1 MSRGLV
7 RGVVNWS
14 WAPFFPTNELTASL
28 SLGPGAPACARLCCQ
43 GTLSLGSL
51 IFPAGKTKIQG
62 KFIIQT

>member
-14 WAPFFPTNELTASL
+14 WAPFPTNELTTSL
-28 SLGPGAPACARLCCQ
+28 SLGPGAPACARLCCR
-43 GTLSLGSL
+43 GALSLGSL